1 MRVAITGGAGF
12 IGSNLALF
20 LKRLGYEVT
29 CIDNLSRSLEYNV
42 RRLSLENI
50 PIHVSDVRDFE
61 KLVGL
66 IRGCDIVVHT
76 AALIDVEESLKDPIS
91 YFENNAVGTAVVS
104 KACVSANVERLV
116 YISSAAVYGE
126 PQKVP
131 VEEIHPRNPMSPYGL
146 SKLFGE
152 NIVELYSKVYRLKYV
167 NLRLFNVFGP
177 GQGSGGYAGV
187 IAKFVKNVKCGQK
200 PTVYGDG
207 LQTRDFIHVND
218 VCHAIECSFKTEY
231 VNETYN
237 IGSGSETKIVDLA
250 KKIMY
255 LANVDGEPSFAPQ
268 RAGDVRFSCAD
279 ISKAKKLLGFYPKI
293 SLDDGLK
300 TLLEA

>member
-187 IAKFVKNVKCGQK
+187 IAYFVYNVNWGQK

-255 LANVDGEPSFAPQ
+255 LANVEGEPSFAPQ